1 MRSADATD
9 TANGVDTVAPELR
22 VAADMARKA
31 VLVAAVL
38 VTASAI
44 VWGIDGA
51 LSSAYSV
58 VLVVLNFLAAAA
70 LINLGGKRGDAWLM
84 AAVLG
89 GYMLRLGVITVA
101 ILVVKDMSWVERA
114 PLFTTLLVTHVG
126 LLIWETRSVSL
137 SLAYPGLK
145 PSPARRSYQ
154 QEHATR

>member
-1 MRSADATD
+1 MNADAD
-9 TANGVDTVAPELR
+9 TGKGVDTVAPELR
-22 VAADMARKA
+22 VAADMARKSL
-31 VLVAAVL
+31 LVAAVL
-38 VTASAI
+38 VTASAL

-70 LINLGGKRGDAWLM
+70 LINLGGKRGEAWLM

-89 GYMLRLGVITVA
+89 GYMLRLGLITVA

-145 PSPARRSYQ
+145 PK
-154 QEHATR
+154 ENATR

>member
-1 MRSADATD
+1 VHADT
-9 TANGVDTVAPELR
+9 DTVAPELR

-38 VTASAI
+38 VTASGVI
-44 VWGIDGA
+44 WGIDGA

-70 LINLGGKRGDAWLM
+70 LINLGGKRGEAWLM

-145 PSPARRSYQ
+145 ASPTRFRSDEK
-154 QEHATR
+154 EHATR

>member
-1 MRSADATD
+1 M
-9 TANGVDTVAPELR
+9 TAEIDTVAPELR

-38 VTASAI
+38 VTASGI

-58 VLVVLNFLAAAA
+58 VLVVLNFVAAAA
-70 LINLGGKRGDAWLM
+70 LINLGGSRGDAWLM

-114 PLFTTLLVTHVG
+114 PLFATLLITHVG

-145 PSPARRSYQ
+145 PK
-154 QEHATR
+154 ENATR